1 MGNVYTRMQSETS
14 EDENARQSQKRND
27 AIVVLHKI
35 VMGDFKEWYNTSRY
49 FAVETP
55 VRKDVKLDVGQTK
68 KANLTVNIIK
78 SRGSDDQIRVQIIN
92 ASDFEICLGGEV
104 YLVEGEIRHKI
115 MRARTPTVLLRTFAS
130 SCATIVQSNLRPTS
144 RHDGGGSAT
153 DLFLDVRDVVPQ
165 SATLAFAFKFF
176 PLNFAS
182 KKRLKSVSKM
192 ERDGASAL
200 LRDIS
205 EIRNNSE
212 IADVTIHCDKKYFV
226 AHKTILAGRS
236 SVFAAMFRHRGTTE
250 RDTGVVTVEDCDEKT
265 MEMFLA
271 YVYGGN
277 LPGYTFDVAAALINV
292 ATKYNVRSLMDTCI
306 EILEAHLN
314 ESNAIRVAQLGDL
327 YGVEALKKA
336 ALVAIAESKK
346 PLKTMNGWDELDQF
360 RELQIDIINFKASL

>member
-14 EDENARQSQKRND
+14 EDENAGQSQKRND
-27 AIVVLHKI
+27 AIVFFHKI

-49 FAVETP
+49 FAVDTP

-104 YLVEGEIRHKI
+104 YCVEGEIRHKI
-115 MRARTPTVLLRTFAS
+115 MSARTPTVLLRTLAS

-144 RHDGGGSAT
+144 HHDGGRTAT
-153 DLFLDVRDVVPQ
+153 DLFLDVSDVVPQ
-165 SATLAFAFKFF
+165 SATLVFEFKFF
-176 PLNFAS
+176 PLNLAS
-182 KKRLKSVSKM
+182 KKSVSKM

-250 RDTGVVTVEDCDEKT
+250 RDTGVVTIEDCDKKT

-292 ATKYNVRSLMDTCI
+292 ATKYNVRSLMDTCN
-306 EILEAHLN
+306 EILRAHLN
-314 ESNAIRVAQLGDL
+314 EANAIQVALLGDL
-327 YGVEALKKA
+327 YGVKALKKA
-336 ALVAIAESKK
+336 ALVAIAKSKK
-346 PLKTMNGWDELDQF
+346 PLKTMNGWDELD
-360 RELQIDIINFKASL
+360 RELQIEIIDFKASR

>member
-1 MGNVYTRMQSETS
+1 MLLLSLGTTLENFYRPGLLCAQTNLNHIKSGILPKIISSQFCGGRCEISGAETVKTFDMGNVYTRMQSETS

-27 AIVVLHKI
+27 AIVVFHKI

-192 ERDGASAL
+192 ES
-200 LRDIS
+200 
-205 EIRNNSE
+205 
-212 IADVTIHCDKKYFV
+212 T
-226 AHKTILAGRS
+226 
-236 SVFAAMFRHRGTTE
+236 
-250 RDTGVVTVEDCDEKT
+250 
-265 MEMFLA
+265 
-271 YVYGGN
+271 
-277 LPGYTFDVAAALINV
+277 
-292 ATKYNVRSLMDTCI
+292 
-306 EILEAHLN
+306 
-314 ESNAIRVAQLGDL
+314 AQP
-327 YGVEALKKA
+327 VH
-336 ALVAIAESKK
+336 
-346 PLKTMNGWDELDQF
+346 
-360 RELQIDIINFKASL
+360 